1 MLGTWHG
8 VSEEGM
14 SATVIAKPQTDCEAL
29 KGGAAD
35 TLYPLCPSQPSE
47 QVSRWEGSSRC
58 LRGGEGF
65 TDSNTEG
72 RGL

>member
-8 VSEEGM
+8 VSEEGK
-14 SATVIAKPQTDCEAL
+14 SATVIAKLQIDCEAL
-29 KGGAAD
+29 EGGAAD
-35 TLYPLCPSQPSE
+35 TLHPLRPSQSSE
-47 QVSRWEGSSRC
+47 RVSRWEGGSRC
-58 LRGGEGF
+58 LHGGEGF